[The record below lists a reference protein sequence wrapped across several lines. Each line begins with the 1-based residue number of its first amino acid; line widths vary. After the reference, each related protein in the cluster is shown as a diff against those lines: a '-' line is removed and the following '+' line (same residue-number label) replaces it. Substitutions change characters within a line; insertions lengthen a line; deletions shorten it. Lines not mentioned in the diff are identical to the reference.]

1 MCRAQQEIL
10 RQRQNPQAQ
19 AKYFNEVNK
28 RRQEVSNNGES
39 HDLPHAVVRRVYVR
53 AFSPNLRGTRDAAAM
68 HASARLEQ
76 KESPESHD
84 LACAPVNEKFNLAK
98 GGKDPIIKWME
109 LKKAGKIP
117 DREKYEGV
125 EDKVRRT
132 SGCRYNK
139 GQIRS

>member
-1 MCRAQQEIL
+1 MSPMACPMRWFEGCMLGPLSQTCG
-10 RQRQNPQAQ
+10 RQGMRQPCMQALGSS
-19 AKYFNEVNK
+19 K
-28 RRQEVSNNGES
+28 RNY
-39 HDLPHAVVRRVYVR
+39 LA
-53 AFSPNLRGTRDAAAM
+53 
-68 HASARLEQ
+68 
-76 KESPESHD
+76 SHD

-132 SGCRYNK
+132 CGCRENE
-139 GQIRS
+139 RCR